1 MPIIYTYPVKASPA
15 ADDLIL
21 ISDSADSNKT
31 KQVKVSALPSSGAG
45 ITLTTT
51 GTSGV
56 ATLTGSVLN
65 IPNYTTTG
73 GTLSVQDSGGTVVA
87 GIDTLNFNTD
97 IAVVTA
103 PGSSTATVNVS
114 GGSGTPGGSD
124 TQMQY
129 NNGAAFG
136 GTTGLTWD
144 DSTNILSIATR
155 YEGDINGAILQQV
168 LVKEPGGVSKG
179 DVVYISG
186 GTGDNPEVRKAQ
198 ANSISTMA
206 ALGIMKNSTAVDV
219 VGECVTSGEITG
231 LNLTG
236 FTTGDELFVSNTT
249 AGGLLTS
256 APTGE
261 ANLVQ
266 KIGKVIKGGAGGAL
280 TVLGAFRTNATP
292 NLNQGSLFIGNASNQ
307 ATTLGIGGNNTVLTS
322 NGTTASWA
330 ANTGGGITFSG
341 STADGLATFAS
352 TSSAAVNSEVKLL
365 ADGQM
370 TFDGSSG
377 NTGIKF
383 DSGTNTLRVGDIV
396 GNSDIVALYSDGA
409 AKITVSDSDV
419 LVADTMQFQQG
430 LKFGVTGSTLS
441 TYTEATWTSGP
452 TLTFSVGGTATLSA
466 SSGSY
471 RVIGDMVFAQF
482 QFTFGS
488 GGYGTADLS
497 LPVSGIAGTGSINF
511 VKMNSNVGNS
521 TVSTPVTGNINFNS
535 ASIRLKSFNYDQ
547 DSASHVSG
555 QLFELVD
562 TSGQPIFQNG
572 DIVSGTIIYRKA

>member
-1 MPIIYTYPVKASPA
+1 MAIIYTYPVKATPA
-15 ADDLIL
+15 NDDLIL

-31 KQVKVSALPSSGAG
+31 KQIKVSSLPGGSSAGVSSLNTLTGAVTITG
-45 ITLTTT
+45 GTNVTLTTVGNNIEINAAGGGSLTVKDEGVDLTTSASSINFTGVGVTATTVGDDVTVNIPDAYVIEDVQLASAVSKGTALYISGPAHGSGRPTVDIADATDNTKMPVVGLALGNYSAGEGKMIVTGVLDNVDTSNTNIPGGVLGKVVYVDSSGVDNNLT
-51 GTSGV
+51 GTKPTGTDLIQNVGIIIKSG
-56 ATLTGSVLN
+56 A
-65 IPNYTTTG
+65 
-73 GTLSVQDSGGTVVA
+73 
-87 GIDTLNFNTD
+87 
-97 IAVVTA
+97 
-103 PGSSTATVNVS
+103 
-114 GGSGTPGGSD
+114 
-124 TQMQY
+124 
-129 NNGAAFG
+129 
-136 GTTGLTWD
+136 
-144 DSTNILSIATR
+144 
-155 YEGDINGAILQQV
+155 NGAIQV
-168 LVKEPGGVSKG
+168 
-179 DVVYISG
+179 
-186 GTGDNPEVRKAQ
+186 A
-198 ANSISTMA
+198 
-206 ALGIMKNSTAVDV
+206 
-219 VGECVTSGEITG
+219 C
-231 LNLTG
+231 
-236 FTTGDELFVSNTT
+236 
-249 AGGLLTS
+249 
-256 APTGE
+256 
-261 ANLVQ
+261 
-266 KIGKVIKGGAGGAL
+266 IG
-280 TVLGAFRTNATP
+280 RTNDLP

-383 DSGTNTLRVGDIV
+383 DSSTNTLRVGDIV

-497 LPVSGIAGTGSINF
+497 LPVSGVAGTGSINF

-572 DIVSGTIIYRKA
+572 DIVSGTIIYRKV